1 MTSESLAKASWISK
15 PVIVK
20 LPFVLGVSDPPFYFR
35 ESPDSGLAL

>member
-1 MTSESLAKASWISK
+1 MTSESLAMRKRDFETCHR
-15 PVIVK
+15 K